1 MFHDTLAV
9 RFGVMLVGPAMAGKS
24 SVMHTL
30 RKSYASLH
38 KDGVKDDSF
47 TRMEYSILNPKSI
60 SMDELYGLFDPLTQ
74 TWTDGL
80 ASIILRKY
88 VQTPEDDK
96 R

>member
-1 MFHDTLAV
+1 
-9 RFGVMLVGPAMAGKS
+9 
-24 SVMHTL
+24 
-30 RKSYASLH
+30 
-38 KDGVKDDSF
+38 
-47 TRMEYSILNPKSI
+47 MEYSILNPKSI